1 MNLKNIMLN
10 GKSLTQRAY
19 SVQIHLSKI
28 LEQGKKVFSGGKNKI
43 CGWRWWGQ
51 ELAEI
56 EKGRA

>member
-43 CGWRWWGQ
+43 CG
-51 ELAEI
+51 
-56 EKGRA
+56 